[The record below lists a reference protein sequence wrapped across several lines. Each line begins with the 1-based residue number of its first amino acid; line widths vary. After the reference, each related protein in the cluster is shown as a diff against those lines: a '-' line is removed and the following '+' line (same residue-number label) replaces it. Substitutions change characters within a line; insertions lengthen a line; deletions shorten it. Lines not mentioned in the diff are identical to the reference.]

1 MKQKFLA
8 AKVAL
13 AVALTA
19 GAFTSVPVQAG
30 IPVIDGGN
38 LIQNVMSAMEAVAQT
53 ANQIEQY

>member
-38 LIQNVMSAMEAVAQT
+38 LCRTS
-53 ANQIEQY
+53 

>member
-38 LIQNVMSAMEAVAQT
+38 LISVTWHDVGLWRFRSCSCNVR
-53 ANQIEQY
+53 